1 MTVLNL
7 KTLPRPSFKA
17 REENETPVGGAR
29 FPVWKREEEEDTHLL
44 SNPKYFS
51 LLAHGGGRTRAVKLV
66 DIIVPVS
73 SRSALPFSSRRTASP
88 LLLLLLLLPLRAEKN
103 TKTYLRC
110 VEIFSFSSRCGQ
122 REEAR
127 RHTDWQ
133 QPRGTP
139 REKKIRGQ
147 EKTSRTCTRKRYE
160 LNGDIRV
167 TRFAPLSRVA
177 FREVLPSNLEI
188 YTLSIV
194 KKHIPE
200 QAHTA
205 RGNIN
210 KKMSTATG
218 SSSSSLTFASRRA
231 MAASRGVSSSG
242 RHASSLAM
250 RASPSSRS
258 SNSISTTTR
267 GGNFFVT
274 ARRAATST
282 AAKAASTT
290 EETTVSS
297 TTTSTSK
304 DLLKDLPKEI
314 GSCSKEELDQ
324 WLTEAMRLPKQKMK
338 LEYFKEEGRGLVAT
352 EPIKRGEKVLEIPR
366 DAIITVE
373 VALKES
379 LLEKK
384 KLSELQEWSILAT
397 FLAETA
403 QSLSQENS
411 SKYRFATYV
420 KALPRSTGSVLE
432 WPESD
437 VRTLLAGSPSLFS
450 ALERRASVAAAI
462 TEIRANFPELNEK
475 TLQWAF
481 DILFS
486 RLIRLESLGGNLALV
501 PWADMLNHQPG
512 CEAFI
517 DLDRG
522 SSKVCLTTDR
532 SYEPG
537 EQVWASY
544 GQRPSSE
551 LLISYGFAPAVGDNP
566 DDEYALNLQIDEE
579 DPFASAKVNAL
590 ASQNIQ
596 AFETFPLRLN
606 GYPRQLLQYASFA
619 MCTPDDPSK
628 VDELCRAAFVDIQA
642 PKSLRNGVDLARGLL
657 ASKNVFKSKGK
668 RGAVLGGVQ
677 GEIAVREML
686 ADVTRDALDRY
697 PNTVEK
703 DKGLALG
710 RMPEMPEASM
720 WIGDA
725 STAIKSSMRSVCAA
739 RVRVSERRILAKT
752 DSEVRLQLRR
762 LKSEQMNSK

>member
-1 MTVLNL
+1 MRVSKMRAIQSSSTSSATEEETV
-7 KTLPRPSFKA
+7 
-17 REENETPVGGAR
+17 EGAR
-29 FPVWKREEEEDTHLL
+29 
-44 SNPKYFS
+44 
-51 LLAHGGGRTRAVKLV
+51 
-66 DIIVPVS
+66 
-73 SRSALPFSSRRTASP
+73 
-88 LLLLLLLLPLRAEKN
+88 
-103 TKTYLRC
+103 
-110 VEIFSFSSRCGQ
+110 
-122 REEAR
+122 
-127 RHTDWQ
+127 
-133 QPRGTP
+133 
-139 REKKIRGQ
+139 
-147 EKTSRTCTRKRYE
+147 
-160 LNGDIRV
+160 
-167 TRFAPLSRVA
+167 
-177 FREVLPSNLEI
+177 
-188 YTLSIV
+188 
-194 KKHIPE
+194 
-200 QAHTA
+200 
-205 RGNIN
+205 
-210 KKMSTATG
+210 
-218 SSSSSLTFASRRA
+218 
-231 MAASRGVSSSG
+231 
-242 RHASSLAM
+242 
-250 RASPSSRS
+250 
-258 SNSISTTTR
+258 TTTP
-267 GGNFFVT
+267 
-274 ARRAATST
+274 
-282 AAKAASTT
+282 T
-290 EETTVSS
+290 E
-297 TTTSTSK
+297 TTSTSSSLSK
-304 DLLKDLPKEI
+304 DLLPKEI
-314 GSCSKEELDQ
+314 GSCSKDELDA
-324 WLTEAMRLPKQKMK
+324 WLADIMKLPEQKMK

-352 EPIKRGEKVLEIPR
+352 ESIKRGEKVLEIPQE
-366 DAIITVE
+366 AIITVE

-379 LLEKK
+379 LLREKK
-384 KLSELQEWSILAT
+384 KLAELQEWSILAT

-403 QSLSQENS
+403 QNLSTEDNS
-411 SKYRFATYV
+411 SNKYRFATYV

-462 TEIRANFPELNEK
+462 AEIRVNFPELNEK

-522 SSKVCLTTDR
+522 SRKVCLTTDR

-657 ASKNVFKSKGK
+657 ASKNVLKSKGK

-697 PNTVEK
+697 ANTVDK

>member
-1 MTVLNL
+1 M
-7 KTLPRPSFKA
+7 A
-17 REENETPVGGAR
+17 
-29 FPVWKREEEEDTHLL
+29 
-44 SNPKYFS
+44 
-51 LLAHGGGRTRAVKLV
+51 
-66 DIIVPVS
+66 S
-73 SRSALPFSSRRTASP
+73 SASTSAAAFSALTA
-88 LLLLLLLLPLRAEKN
+88 L
-103 TKTYLRC
+103 
-110 VEIFSFSSRCGQ
+110 
-122 REEAR
+122 
-127 RHTDWQ
+127 
-133 QPRGTP
+133 
-139 REKKIRGQ
+139 
-147 EKTSRTCTRKRYE
+147 
-160 LNGDIRV
+160 
-167 TRFAPLSRVA
+167 
-177 FREVLPSNLEI
+177 
-188 YTLSIV
+188 
-194 KKHIPE
+194 
-200 QAHTA
+200 TA
-205 RGNIN
+205 
-210 KKMSTATG
+210 
-218 SSSSSLTFASRRA
+218 
-231 MAASRGVSSSG
+231 
-242 RHASSLAM
+242 
-250 RASPSSRS
+250 
-258 SNSISTTTR
+258 TR
-267 GGNFFVT
+267 GGRKKV
-274 ARRAATST
+274 AKRVSMVSMRAIQSSST
-282 AAKAASTT
+282 STT
-290 EETTVSS
+290 EEDVTEARTTTTTA
-297 TTTSTSK
+297 TTTSSS
-304 DLLKDLPKEI
+304 LSKDLPKEI
-314 GSCSKEELDQ
+314 GSCSKDELDI
-324 WLTEAMRLPKQKMK
+324 WLADIMKLPQQKMK

-352 EPIKRGEKVLEIPR
+352 ESIKRGEKVLEIPQE
-366 DAIITVE
+366 AIITVE

-379 LLEKK
+379 LLQEKK
-384 KLSELQEWSILAT
+384 KLAELQEWSILAT

-403 QSLSQENS
+403 QNLSTDDAS
-411 SKYRFATYV
+411 SQKYRFATYV

-462 TEIRANFPELNEK
+462 AEIRVNFPELNEK

-512 CEAFI
+512 CDAFI

-522 SSKVCLTTDR
+522 SRKVCLTTDR
-532 SYEPG
+532 SYEHG

-606 GYPRQLLQYASFA
+606 GYPKQLLQYASFA

-628 VDELCRAAFVDIQA
+628 VDELCRAAFVDILA

-657 ASKNVFKSKGK
+657 ASKNVLKSKGK

-697 PNTVEK
+697 ANTVDK

>member
-1 MTVLNL
+1 L
-7 KTLPRPSFKA
+7 KKLDFSSNCFVKKTPQGKISFLLFLLFFLFFSASHFFGEISFFQLFSFIVCILPHKQTTHFC
-17 REENETPVGGAR
+17 R
-29 FPVWKREEEEDTHLL
+29 FLGTFYAIK
-44 SNPKYFS
+44 
-51 LLAHGGGRTRAVKLV
+51 
-66 DIIVPVS
+66 S
-73 SRSALPFSSRRTASP
+73 SEMASSASTSAAAFSALTTA
-88 LLLLLLLLPLRAEKN
+88 L
-103 TKTYLRC
+103 
-110 VEIFSFSSRCGQ
+110 
-122 REEAR
+122 
-127 RHTDWQ
+127 
-133 QPRGTP
+133 
-139 REKKIRGQ
+139 
-147 EKTSRTCTRKRYE
+147 
-160 LNGDIRV
+160 
-167 TRFAPLSRVA
+167 
-177 FREVLPSNLEI
+177 
-188 YTLSIV
+188 
-194 KKHIPE
+194 
-200 QAHTA
+200 
-205 RGNIN
+205 
-210 KKMSTATG
+210 TATRG
-218 SSSSSLTFASRRA
+218 RKKVAKRVSMVSMRAIQSSST
-231 MAASRGVSSSG
+231 
-242 RHASSLAM
+242 
-250 RASPSSRS
+250 
-258 SNSISTTTR
+258 
-267 GGNFFVT
+267 
-274 ARRAATST
+274 
-282 AAKAASTT
+282 STT
-290 EETTVSS
+290 EEDVTEARTTTTTTA
-297 TTTSTSK
+297 TTTSSS
-304 DLLKDLPKEI
+304 LSKDLPKEI
-314 GSCSKEELDQ
+314 GSCSKDELDI
-324 WLTEAMRLPKQKMK
+324 WLADIMKLPQQKMK

-352 EPIKRGEKVLEIPR
+352 ESIKRGEKVLEIPQE
-366 DAIITVE
+366 AIITVE

-379 LLEKK
+379 LLQEKK
-384 KLSELQEWSILAT
+384 KLAELQEWSILAT

-403 QSLSQENS
+403 QNLSTDDAS
-411 SKYRFATYV
+411 SQKYRFATYV

-462 TEIRANFPELNEK
+462 AEIRVNFPELNEK

-512 CEAFI
+512 CDAFI

-522 SSKVCLTTDR
+522 SRKVCLTTDR

-606 GYPRQLLQYASFA
+606 GYPKQLLQYASFA

-628 VDELCRAAFVDIQA
+628 VDELCRAAFVDILA

-657 ASKNVFKSKGK
+657 ASKNVLKSKGK

-697 PNTVEK
+697 ANTVDK

>member
-1 MTVLNL
+1 M
-7 KTLPRPSFKA
+7 
-17 REENETPVGGAR
+17 
-29 FPVWKREEEEDTHLL
+29 
-44 SNPKYFS
+44 
-51 LLAHGGGRTRAVKLV
+51 
-66 DIIVPVS
+66 
-73 SRSALPFSSRRTASP
+73 
-88 LLLLLLLLPLRAEKN
+88 
-103 TKTYLRC
+103 
-110 VEIFSFSSRCGQ
+110 
-122 REEAR
+122 
-127 RHTDWQ
+127 
-133 QPRGTP
+133 
-139 REKKIRGQ
+139 
-147 EKTSRTCTRKRYE
+147 TRKRFDE
-160 LNGDIRV
+160 ETFGQKDLFFLVSPLPQNKQTFERVCALRIKSSAKMASSAFASTSAAAFPALNNAAT
-167 TRFAPLSRVA
+167 TRSAGRKASSMVSMRAIQSSSTSATEEETVEE
-177 FREVLPSNLEI
+177 R
-188 YTLSIV
+188 T
-194 KKHIPE
+194 
-200 QAHTA
+200 TTT
-205 RGNIN
+205 
-210 KKMSTATG
+210 TATTT
-218 SSSSSLTFASRRA
+218 SSSL
-231 MAASRGVSSSG
+231 
-242 RHASSLAM
+242 
-250 RASPSSRS
+250 
-258 SNSISTTTR
+258 
-267 GGNFFVT
+267 
-274 ARRAATST
+274 
-282 AAKAASTT
+282 
-290 EETTVSS
+290 
-297 TTTSTSK
+297 SK
-304 DLLKDLPKEI
+304 DLLPKEI
-314 GSCSKEELDQ
+314 GSCSKDELDT
-324 WLTEAMRLPKQKMK
+324 WLADIMKLPEQKMK

-352 EPIKRGEKVLEIPR
+352 ESIKRGEKVLEIPQE
-366 DAIITVE
+366 AIITVE

-379 LLEKK
+379 LLREKK
-384 KLSELQEWSILAT
+384 KLAELQEWSILAT

-403 QSLSQENS
+403 QNLSTENNS
-411 SKYRFATYV
+411 SNKYRFATYV

-462 TEIRANFPELNEK
+462 AEIRVNFPELNEK

-522 SSKVCLTTDR
+522 SRKVCLTTDR

-657 ASKNVFKSKGK
+657 ASKNVLKSKGK

-697 PNTVEK
+697 ANTVDK

>member
-1 MTVLNL
+1 M
-7 KTLPRPSFKA
+7 
-17 REENETPVGGAR
+17 
-29 FPVWKREEEEDTHLL
+29 
-44 SNPKYFS
+44 
-51 LLAHGGGRTRAVKLV
+51 
-66 DIIVPVS
+66 
-73 SRSALPFSSRRTASP
+73 
-88 LLLLLLLLPLRAEKN
+88 
-103 TKTYLRC
+103 
-110 VEIFSFSSRCGQ
+110 
-122 REEAR
+122 
-127 RHTDWQ
+127 
-133 QPRGTP
+133 
-139 REKKIRGQ
+139 
-147 EKTSRTCTRKRYE
+147 TRKRFDE
-160 LNGDIRV
+160 ETFGQKDLFFLVSPLPQNKQTFERVCALRIKSSAKMASSAFASTSAAAFPALNNAAT
-167 TRFAPLSRVA
+167 TRSAGRKASSMVSMRAIQSSSTSATEEETV
-177 FREVLPSNLEI
+177 E
-188 YTLSIV
+188 
-194 KKHIPE
+194 
-200 QAHTA
+200 A
-205 RGNIN
+205 RTTTT
-210 KKMSTATG
+210 TATTT
-218 SSSSSLTFASRRA
+218 SSSL
-231 MAASRGVSSSG
+231 
-242 RHASSLAM
+242 
-250 RASPSSRS
+250 
-258 SNSISTTTR
+258 
-267 GGNFFVT
+267 
-274 ARRAATST
+274 
-282 AAKAASTT
+282 
-290 EETTVSS
+290 
-297 TTTSTSK
+297 SK
-304 DLLKDLPKEI
+304 DLLPKEI
-314 GSCSKEELDQ
+314 GSCSKDELDT
-324 WLTEAMRLPKQKMK
+324 WLADIMKLPEQKMK

-352 EPIKRGEKVLEIPR
+352 ESIKRGEKVLEIPQE
-366 DAIITVE
+366 AIITVE

-379 LLEKK
+379 LLREKK
-384 KLSELQEWSILAT
+384 KLAELQEWSILAT

-403 QSLSQENS
+403 QNLSTEDNS
-411 SKYRFATYV
+411 SNKYRFATYV

-462 TEIRANFPELNEK
+462 AEIRVNFPELNEK

-522 SSKVCLTTDR
+522 SRKVCLTTDR

-657 ASKNVFKSKGK
+657 ASKNVLKSKGK

-697 PNTVEK
+697 ANTVDK

>member
-1 MTVLNL
+1 M
-7 KTLPRPSFKA
+7 
-17 REENETPVGGAR
+17 
-29 FPVWKREEEEDTHLL
+29 
-44 SNPKYFS
+44 
-51 LLAHGGGRTRAVKLV
+51 
-66 DIIVPVS
+66 
-73 SRSALPFSSRRTASP
+73 
-88 LLLLLLLLPLRAEKN
+88 
-103 TKTYLRC
+103 
-110 VEIFSFSSRCGQ
+110 
-122 REEAR
+122 
-127 RHTDWQ
+127 
-133 QPRGTP
+133 
-139 REKKIRGQ
+139 
-147 EKTSRTCTRKRYE
+147 TRKRFDE
-160 LNGDIRV
+160 ETFGQKDLFFLVSPLPQNKQTFERVCALRIKSSAKMASSAFASTSAAAFPALNNAAT
-167 TRFAPLSRVA
+167 TRSAGRKASSMVSMRAIQSSSTSATEEETV
-177 FREVLPSNLEI
+177 E
-188 YTLSIV
+188 
-194 KKHIPE
+194 
-200 QAHTA
+200 A
-205 RGNIN
+205 RTTTT
-210 KKMSTATG
+210 TATTT
-218 SSSSSLTFASRRA
+218 SSSL
-231 MAASRGVSSSG
+231 
-242 RHASSLAM
+242 
-250 RASPSSRS
+250 
-258 SNSISTTTR
+258 
-267 GGNFFVT
+267 
-274 ARRAATST
+274 
-282 AAKAASTT
+282 
-290 EETTVSS
+290 
-297 TTTSTSK
+297 SK
-304 DLLKDLPKEI
+304 DLLPKEI
-314 GSCSKEELDQ
+314 GSCSKDELDT
-324 WLTEAMRLPKQKMK
+324 WLADIMKLPEQKMK

-352 EPIKRGEKVLEIPR
+352 ESIKRGEKVLEIPQE
-366 DAIITVE
+366 AIITVE

-379 LLEKK
+379 LLREKK
-384 KLSELQEWSILAT
+384 KLAELQEWSILAT

-403 QSLSQENS
+403 QNLSTENNS
-411 SKYRFATYV
+411 SNKYRFATYV

-462 TEIRANFPELNEK
+462 AEIRVNFPELNEK

-522 SSKVCLTTDR
+522 SRKVCLTTDR

-657 ASKNVFKSKGK
+657 ASKNVLKSKGK

-697 PNTVEK
+697 ANTVDK

>member
-1 MTVLNL
+1 MRRHSKGEISFFSFLFSFCPTKYTHAFECSFVLSALIKSSAKMASSAFASTSAAAFPALNTAA
-7 KTLPRPSFKA
+7 KT
-17 REENETPVGGAR
+17 
-29 FPVWKREEEEDTHLL
+29 
-44 SNPKYFS
+44 
-51 LLAHGGGRTRAVKLV
+51 
-66 DIIVPVS
+66 
-73 SRSALPFSSRRTASP
+73 RSA
-88 LLLLLLLLPLRAEKN
+88 
-103 TKTYLRC
+103 
-110 VEIFSFSSRCGQ
+110 G
-122 REEAR
+122 
-127 RHTDWQ
+127 
-133 QPRGTP
+133 
-139 REKKIRGQ
+139 
-147 EKTSRTCTRKRYE
+147 RK
-160 LNGDIRV
+160 
-167 TRFAPLSRVA
+167 A
-177 FREVLPSNLEI
+177 
-188 YTLSIV
+188 
-194 KKHIPE
+194 
-200 QAHTA
+200 
-205 RGNIN
+205 
-210 KKMSTATG
+210 
-218 SSSSSLTFASRRA
+218 SSSSMRVSKMRA
-231 MAASRGVSSSG
+231 IQSSSTSSATEEETVEA
-242 RHASSLAM
+242 RTTTPTETTPTSSSL
-250 RASPSSRS
+250 
-258 SNSISTTTR
+258 
-267 GGNFFVT
+267 
-274 ARRAATST
+274 
-282 AAKAASTT
+282 
-290 EETTVSS
+290 
-297 TTTSTSK
+297 SK
-304 DLLKDLPKEI
+304 DLLPKEI
-314 GSCSKEELDQ
+314 GSCSKDELDA
-324 WLTEAMRLPKQKMK
+324 WLADIMKLPEQKMK

-352 EPIKRGEKVLEIPR
+352 ESIKRGEKVLEIPQE
-366 DAIITVE
+366 AIITVE

-379 LLEKK
+379 LLREKK
-384 KLSELQEWSILAT
+384 KLAELQEWSILAT

-403 QSLSQENS
+403 QNLSTEDNS
-411 SKYRFATYV
+411 SNKYRFATYV

-462 TEIRANFPELNEK
+462 AEIRVNFPELNEK

-522 SSKVCLTTDR
+522 SRKVCLTTDR

-657 ASKNVFKSKGK
+657 ASKNVLKSKGK

-697 PNTVEK
+697 ANTVDK

>member
-1 MTVLNL
+1 MASSAFASTSAAAFPALNTAA
-7 KTLPRPSFKA
+7 KTRSTGRKA
-17 REENETPVGGAR
+17 
-29 FPVWKREEEEDTHLL
+29 
-44 SNPKYFS
+44 
-51 LLAHGGGRTRAVKLV
+51 
-66 DIIVPVS
+66 
-73 SRSALPFSSRRTASP
+73 
-88 LLLLLLLLPLRAEKN
+88 
-103 TKTYLRC
+103 
-110 VEIFSFSSRCGQ
+110 
-122 REEAR
+122 
-127 RHTDWQ
+127 
-133 QPRGTP
+133 
-139 REKKIRGQ
+139 
-147 EKTSRTCTRKRYE
+147 
-160 LNGDIRV
+160 
-167 TRFAPLSRVA
+167 
-177 FREVLPSNLEI
+177 
-188 YTLSIV
+188 
-194 KKHIPE
+194 
-200 QAHTA
+200 
-205 RGNIN
+205 
-210 KKMSTATG
+210 
-218 SSSSSLTFASRRA
+218 SSSSMRVSKMRA
-231 MAASRGVSSSG
+231 IQSSSTSSATEEETVEA
-242 RHASSLAM
+242 RTTTPTETTPTSSSL
-250 RASPSSRS
+250 
-258 SNSISTTTR
+258 
-267 GGNFFVT
+267 
-274 ARRAATST
+274 
-282 AAKAASTT
+282 
-290 EETTVSS
+290 
-297 TTTSTSK
+297 SK
-304 DLLKDLPKEI
+304 DLLPKEI
-314 GSCSKEELDQ
+314 GSCSKDELDA
-324 WLTEAMRLPKQKMK
+324 WLADIMKLPEQKMK

-352 EPIKRGEKVLEIPR
+352 ESIKRGEKVLEIPQE
-366 DAIITVE
+366 AIITVE

-379 LLEKK
+379 LLREKK
-384 KLSELQEWSILAT
+384 KLAELQEWSILAT

-403 QSLSQENS
+403 QNLSTEDNS
-411 SKYRFATYV
+411 SNKYRFATYV

-462 TEIRANFPELNEK
+462 AEIRVNFPELNEK

-522 SSKVCLTTDR
+522 SRKVCLTTDR

-657 ASKNVFKSKGK
+657 ASKNVLKSKGK

-697 PNTVEK
+697 ANTVDK

>member
-1 MTVLNL
+1 MRSGYLLCGLHCISLSLIFFFFFSKKDAPTNKEREREREREKKRMTTTATQTSARGHHHVSAKSCQ
-7 KTLPRPSFKA
+7 KTHASSSS
-17 REENETPVGGAR
+17 TVGAR
-29 FPVWKREEEEDTHLL
+29 RRTTTTSKAMRGGGKVVFPKIIALTTTTTRTKKRVVVPMSSSSETTTTVEEEE
-44 SNPKYFS
+44 
-51 LLAHGGGRTRAVKLV
+51 G
-66 DIIVPVS
+66 
-73 SRSALPFSSRRTASP
+73 
-88 LLLLLLLLPLRAEKN
+88 
-103 TKTYLRC
+103 
-110 VEIFSFSSRCGQ
+110 
-122 REEAR
+122 EE
-127 RHTDWQ
+127 
-133 QPRGTP
+133 
-139 REKKIRGQ
+139 E
-147 EKTSRTCTRKRYE
+147 RKER
-160 LNGDIRV
+160 
-167 TRFAPLSRVA
+167 
-177 FREVLPSNLEI
+177 
-188 YTLSIV
+188 
-194 KKHIPE
+194 KE
-200 QAHTA
+200 QT
-205 RGNIN
+205 
-210 KKMSTATG
+210 
-218 SSSSSLTFASRRA
+218 SSSSS
-231 MAASRGVSSSG
+231 SSSI
-242 RHASSLAM
+242 SS
-250 RASPSSRS
+250 S
-258 SNSISTTTR
+258 
-267 GGNFFVT
+267 
-274 ARRAATST
+274 
-282 AAKAASTT
+282 KALL
-290 EETTVSS
+290 EE
-297 TTTSTSK
+297 
-304 DLLKDLPKEI
+304 LPKAI
-314 GSCSKEELDQ
+314 GSCSREELHR
-324 WLTEAMRLPKQKMK
+324 WLEDVVNLPKQKLA
-338 LEYFKEEGRGLVAT
+338 LEYFKEEGRGLIAT
-352 EPIKRGEKVLEIPR
+352 ESIDRGEKVLEIPR
-366 DAIITVE
+366 DAIITVD

-379 LLEKK
+379 LLERK
-384 KLSELQEWSILAT
+384 KLSELQEWSILAS
-397 FLAETA
+397 FLAEMA
-403 QSLSQENS
+403 QNLGDDGSS
-411 SKYRFATYV
+411 SKYRFSTYV

-432 WPESD
+432 WPETD

-462 TEIRANFPELNEK
+462 SEIRANFPELNEK

-517 DLDRG
+517 DLDQG
-522 SSKVCLTTDR
+522 SGKVCLTTDR

-657 ASKNVFKSKGK
+657 ASKDVFKSRGK

-686 ADVTRDALDRY
+686 ADVTSDALDRY
-697 PNTVEK
+697 PNTVDK

-710 RMPEMPEASM
+710 RMPEMPEVSM

-752 DSEVRLQLRR
+752 DAEVRLQLRR

>member
-1 MTVLNL
+1 V
-7 KTLPRPSFKA
+7 
-17 REENETPVGGAR
+17 
-29 FPVWKREEEEDTHLL
+29 
-44 SNPKYFS
+44 
-51 LLAHGGGRTRAVKLV
+51 
-66 DIIVPVS
+66 
-73 SRSALPFSSRRTASP
+73 
-88 LLLLLLLLPLRAEKN
+88 
-103 TKTYLRC
+103 
-110 VEIFSFSSRCGQ
+110 
-122 REEAR
+122 
-127 RHTDWQ
+127 
-133 QPRGTP
+133 
-139 REKKIRGQ
+139 
-147 EKTSRTCTRKRYE
+147 TRKRFDE
-160 LNGDIRV
+160 ETFGQKDLFFLVSPLPQNKQTFERVCALRIKSSAKMASSAFASTSAAAFPALNNAAT
-167 TRFAPLSRVA
+167 TRSAGRKASSMVSMRAIQSSSTSATEEETV
-177 FREVLPSNLEI
+177 E
-188 YTLSIV
+188 
-194 KKHIPE
+194 
-200 QAHTA
+200 A
-205 RGNIN
+205 RTTTT
-210 KKMSTATG
+210 TATTT
-218 SSSSSLTFASRRA
+218 SSSL
-231 MAASRGVSSSG
+231 
-242 RHASSLAM
+242 
-250 RASPSSRS
+250 
-258 SNSISTTTR
+258 
-267 GGNFFVT
+267 
-274 ARRAATST
+274 
-282 AAKAASTT
+282 
-290 EETTVSS
+290 
-297 TTTSTSK
+297 SK
-304 DLLKDLPKEI
+304 DLLPKEI
-314 GSCSKEELDQ
+314 GSCSKDELDA
-324 WLTEAMRLPKQKMK
+324 WLADIMKLPEQKMK

-352 EPIKRGEKVLEIPR
+352 ESIKRGEKVLEIPQE
-366 DAIITVE
+366 AIITVE

-379 LLEKK
+379 LLREKK
-384 KLSELQEWSILAT
+384 KLAELQEWSILAT

-403 QSLSQENS
+403 QNLSTEDNS
-411 SKYRFATYV
+411 SNKYRFATYV

-462 TEIRANFPELNEK
+462 AEIRVNFPELNEK

-522 SSKVCLTTDR
+522 SRKVCLTTDR

-657 ASKNVFKSKGK
+657 ASKNVLKSKGK

-697 PNTVEK
+697 ANTVDK

>member
-1 MTVLNL
+1 MMMD
-7 KTLPRPSFKA
+7 KI
-17 REENETPVGGAR
+17 
-29 FPVWKREEEEDTHLL
+29 D
-44 SNPKYFS
+44 
-51 LLAHGGGRTRAVKLV
+51 
-66 DIIVPVS
+66 
-73 SRSALPFSSRRTASP
+73 
-88 LLLLLLLLPLRAEKN
+88 
-103 TKTYLRC
+103 
-110 VEIFSFSSRCGQ
+110 GQ
-122 REEAR
+122 REESKKKKKNSRSGKDQNDEELAPRLRTAKR
-127 RHTDWQ
+127 RRDSHRTRFRAIFFAFCVYCVRCSCLSNLSRYTQNVHSKEAYPRTSTQ
-133 QPRGTP
+133 QRGT
-139 REKKIRGQ
+139 
-147 EKTSRTCTRKRYE
+147 
-160 LNGDIRV
+160 
-167 TRFAPLSRVA
+167 
-177 FREVLPSNLEI
+177 
-188 YTLSIV
+188 
-194 KKHIPE
+194 
-200 QAHTA
+200 
-205 RGNIN
+205 IN

-218 SSSSSLTFASRRA
+218 SCCCSSLTFASRRA

-242 RHASSLAM
+242 RHSMPMRTSS
-250 RASPSSRS
+250 PTSRS
-258 SNSISTTTR
+258 SSSDSISTTTR

>member
-1 MTVLNL
+1 MLLIKPSAKMASSAFASTSAAAFPALNAA
-7 KTLPRPSFKA
+7 TRSTGRKA
-17 REENETPVGGAR
+17 SSIVSMRAIQSSSTSAT
-29 FPVWKREEEEDTHLL
+29 EEETVEE
-44 SNPKYFS
+44 
-51 LLAHGGGRTRAVKLV
+51 RT
-66 DIIVPVS
+66 
-73 SRSALPFSSRRTASP
+73 T
-88 LLLLLLLLPLRAEKN
+88 
-103 TKTYLRC
+103 TT
-110 VEIFSFSSRCGQ
+110 
-122 REEAR
+122 
-127 RHTDWQ
+127 
-133 QPRGTP
+133 
-139 REKKIRGQ
+139 
-147 EKTSRTCTRKRYE
+147 
-160 LNGDIRV
+160 
-167 TRFAPLSRVA
+167 
-177 FREVLPSNLEI
+177 
-188 YTLSIV
+188 
-194 KKHIPE
+194 
-200 QAHTA
+200 
-205 RGNIN
+205 
-210 KKMSTATG
+210 TATTT
-218 SSSSSLTFASRRA
+218 SSSL
-231 MAASRGVSSSG
+231 
-242 RHASSLAM
+242 
-250 RASPSSRS
+250 
-258 SNSISTTTR
+258 
-267 GGNFFVT
+267 
-274 ARRAATST
+274 
-282 AAKAASTT
+282 
-290 EETTVSS
+290 
-297 TTTSTSK
+297 SK
-304 DLLKDLPKEI
+304 DLLPKEI
-314 GSCSKEELDQ
+314 GSCSKDELDT
-324 WLTEAMRLPKQKMK
+324 WLADIMKLPEQKMK

-352 EPIKRGEKVLEIPR
+352 ESIKRGEKVLEIPQE
-366 DAIITVE
+366 AIITVE

-379 LLEKK
+379 LLREKE
-384 KLSELQEWSILAT
+384 KLAELQEWSILAT

-403 QSLSQENS
+403 QNLSTEDNS
-411 SKYRFATYV
+411 SNKYRFATYV

-462 TEIRANFPELNEK
+462 AEIRVNFPELNEK

-522 SSKVCLTTDR
+522 SRKVCLTTDR

-657 ASKNVFKSKGK
+657 ASKNVLKSKGK

-697 PNTVEK
+697 ANTVDK

>member
-1 MTVLNL
+1 MVSMRAIHQSSSTSA
-7 KTLPRPSFKA
+7 T
-17 REENETPVGGAR
+17 
-29 FPVWKREEEEDTHLL
+29 EEDVT
-44 SNPKYFS
+44 
-51 LLAHGGGRTRAVKLV
+51 
-66 DIIVPVS
+66 
-73 SRSALPFSSRRTASP
+73 
-88 LLLLLLLLPLRAEKN
+88 
-103 TKTYLRC
+103 
-110 VEIFSFSSRCGQ
+110 
-122 REEAR
+122 EEAR
-127 RHTDWQ
+127 T
-133 QPRGTP
+133 TTT
-139 REKKIRGQ
+139 E
-147 EKTSRTCTRKRYE
+147 
-160 LNGDIRV
+160 
-167 TRFAPLSRVA
+167 A
-177 FREVLPSNLEI
+177 
-188 YTLSIV
+188 
-194 KKHIPE
+194 
-200 QAHTA
+200 
-205 RGNIN
+205 
-210 KKMSTATG
+210 ATTT
-218 SSSSSLTFASRRA
+218 SSSL
-231 MAASRGVSSSG
+231 
-242 RHASSLAM
+242 
-250 RASPSSRS
+250 
-258 SNSISTTTR
+258 
-267 GGNFFVT
+267 
-274 ARRAATST
+274 
-282 AAKAASTT
+282 
-290 EETTVSS
+290 
-297 TTTSTSK
+297 SK
-304 DLLKDLPKEI
+304 DLLPKEI
-314 GSCSKEELDQ
+314 GSCSKDELDQ
-324 WLTEAMRLPKQKMK
+324 WLADIMKLPEQKMK

-352 EPIKRGEKVLEIPR
+352 ESIKRGEKVLEIPQE
-366 DAIITVE
+366 AIITVE

-379 LLEKK
+379 LLREKE
-384 KLSELQEWSILAT
+384 KLAELQEWSILAT

-403 QSLSQENS
+403 QNLSTEDNS
-411 SKYRFATYV
+411 SNKYRFATYV

-462 TEIRANFPELNEK
+462 AEIRVYFPELNEK

-512 CEAFI
+512 CDAFI

-522 SSKVCLTTDR
+522 SRKVCLTTDR

-657 ASKNVFKSKGK
+657 ASKNVLKSKGK

-697 PNTVEK
+697 ANTVDK

>member
-1 MTVLNL
+1 M
-7 KTLPRPSFKA
+7 
-17 REENETPVGGAR
+17 
-29 FPVWKREEEEDTHLL
+29 
-44 SNPKYFS
+44 
-51 LLAHGGGRTRAVKLV
+51 
-66 DIIVPVS
+66 
-73 SRSALPFSSRRTASP
+73 
-88 LLLLLLLLPLRAEKN
+88 
-103 TKTYLRC
+103 
-110 VEIFSFSSRCGQ
+110 
-122 REEAR
+122 
-127 RHTDWQ
+127 
-133 QPRGTP
+133 
-139 REKKIRGQ
+139 
-147 EKTSRTCTRKRYE
+147 TRKRFDE
-160 LNGDIRV
+160 ETFGQKDLFFLVSPLPQNKQTFERVCALRIKSSAKMASSAFASTSAAAFPALNNAAT
-167 TRFAPLSRVA
+167 TRSAGRKA
-177 FREVLPSNLEI
+177 
-188 YTLSIV
+188 
-194 KKHIPE
+194 
-200 QAHTA
+200 
-205 RGNIN
+205 
-210 KKMSTATG
+210 
-218 SSSSSLTFASRRA
+218 SSSSMRVSKMRA
-231 MAASRGVSSSG
+231 IQSSST
-242 RHASSLAM
+242 SSATEEETVEGA
-250 RASPSSRS
+250 R
-258 SNSISTTTR
+258 TTTP
-267 GGNFFVT
+267 
-274 ARRAATST
+274 
-282 AAKAASTT
+282 T
-290 EETTVSS
+290 E
-297 TTTSTSK
+297 TTSTSSSLSK
-304 DLLKDLPKEI
+304 DLLPKEI
-314 GSCSKEELDQ
+314 GSCSKDELDV
-324 WLTEAMRLPKQKMK
+324 WLADIMKLPEQKMK

-352 EPIKRGEKVLEIPR
+352 ESIKRGEKVLEIPQE
-366 DAIITVE
+366 AIITVE

-379 LLEKK
+379 LLREKK
-384 KLSELQEWSILAT
+384 KLAELQEWSILAT

-403 QSLSQENS
+403 QNLSTEDNS
-411 SKYRFATYV
+411 SNKYRFATYV

-462 TEIRANFPELNEK
+462 AEIRVNFPELNEK

-522 SSKVCLTTDR
+522 SRKVCLTTDR

-657 ASKNVFKSKGK
+657 ASKNVLKSKGK

-697 PNTVEK
+697 ANTVDK

>member
-1 MTVLNL
+1 MRVSKMRAIQSSSTSSATEEETV
-7 KTLPRPSFKA
+7 
-17 REENETPVGGAR
+17 EGAR
-29 FPVWKREEEEDTHLL
+29 
-44 SNPKYFS
+44 
-51 LLAHGGGRTRAVKLV
+51 
-66 DIIVPVS
+66 
-73 SRSALPFSSRRTASP
+73 
-88 LLLLLLLLPLRAEKN
+88 
-103 TKTYLRC
+103 
-110 VEIFSFSSRCGQ
+110 
-122 REEAR
+122 
-127 RHTDWQ
+127 
-133 QPRGTP
+133 
-139 REKKIRGQ
+139 
-147 EKTSRTCTRKRYE
+147 
-160 LNGDIRV
+160 
-167 TRFAPLSRVA
+167 
-177 FREVLPSNLEI
+177 
-188 YTLSIV
+188 
-194 KKHIPE
+194 
-200 QAHTA
+200 
-205 RGNIN
+205 
-210 KKMSTATG
+210 
-218 SSSSSLTFASRRA
+218 
-231 MAASRGVSSSG
+231 
-242 RHASSLAM
+242 
-250 RASPSSRS
+250 
-258 SNSISTTTR
+258 TTTP
-267 GGNFFVT
+267 
-274 ARRAATST
+274 
-282 AAKAASTT
+282 T
-290 EETTVSS
+290 E
-297 TTTSTSK
+297 TTSTSSSLSK
-304 DLLKDLPKEI
+304 DLLPKEI
-314 GSCSKEELDQ
+314 GSCSKDELDA
-324 WLTEAMRLPKQKMK
+324 WLADIMKLPEQKMK

-352 EPIKRGEKVLEIPR
+352 ESIKRGEKVLEIPQE
-366 DAIITVE
+366 AIITVE

-379 LLEKK
+379 LLREKK
-384 KLSELQEWSILAT
+384 KLAELQEWSILAS
-397 FLAETA
+397 FLAEMA
-403 QSLSQENS
+403 QNLGDDRSS
-411 SKYRFATYV
+411 SKYRFSTYV

-517 DLDRG
+517 DLDQG
-522 SSKVCLTTDR
+522 SGKVCLTTDR

-566 DDEYALNLQIDEE
+566 DDEYALNLQVDEE

-642 PKSLRNGVDLARGLL
+642 PKSLRNSVDLARGLL
-657 ASKNVFKSKGK
+657 ASKDVFKSRGK

-686 ADVTRDALDRY
+686 ADVTSDALDRY
-697 PNTVEK
+697 PNTVDK

-710 RMPEMPEASM
+710 RMPEMPEVSM

>member
-1 MTVLNL
+1 MRSL
-7 KTLPRPSFKA
+7 
-17 REENETPVGGAR
+17 
-29 FPVWKREEEEDTHLL
+29 
-44 SNPKYFS
+44 FS
-51 LLAHGGGRTRAVKLV
+51 LFFLPHNTHTKRSSALSCSA
-66 DIIVPVS
+66 IIKS
-73 SRSALPFSSRRTASP
+73 SAKMASSAFASTSAAAFPALNTAAKTRSA
-88 LLLLLLLLPLRAEKN
+88 
-103 TKTYLRC
+103 
-110 VEIFSFSSRCGQ
+110 G
-122 REEAR
+122 
-127 RHTDWQ
+127 
-133 QPRGTP
+133 
-139 REKKIRGQ
+139 
-147 EKTSRTCTRKRYE
+147 RK
-160 LNGDIRV
+160 
-167 TRFAPLSRVA
+167 A
-177 FREVLPSNLEI
+177 
-188 YTLSIV
+188 
-194 KKHIPE
+194 
-200 QAHTA
+200 
-205 RGNIN
+205 
-210 KKMSTATG
+210 
-218 SSSSSLTFASRRA
+218 SSSSMRVSKMRA
-231 MAASRGVSSSG
+231 IQSSST
-242 RHASSLAM
+242 SSATEEETVEGA
-250 RASPSSRS
+250 R
-258 SNSISTTTR
+258 TTTP
-267 GGNFFVT
+267 
-274 ARRAATST
+274 
-282 AAKAASTT
+282 T
-290 EETTVSS
+290 E
-297 TTTSTSK
+297 TTSTSSSLSK
-304 DLLKDLPKEI
+304 DLLPKEI
-314 GSCSKEELDQ
+314 GSCSKDELDT
-324 WLTEAMRLPKQKMK
+324 WLADIMKLPEQKMK

-352 EPIKRGEKVLEIPR
+352 ESIKRGEKVLEIPQE
-366 DAIITVE
+366 AIITVE

-379 LLEKK
+379 LLREKK
-384 KLSELQEWSILAT
+384 KLAELQEWSILAT

-403 QSLSQENS
+403 QNLSTEDNS
-411 SKYRFATYV
+411 SNKYRFATYV

-462 TEIRANFPELNEK
+462 AEIRVNFPELNEK

-522 SSKVCLTTDR
+522 SRKVCLTTDR

-657 ASKNVFKSKGK
+657 ASKNVLKSKGK

-697 PNTVEK
+697 ANTVDK

>member
-1 MTVLNL
+1 V
-7 KTLPRPSFKA
+7 
-17 REENETPVGGAR
+17 
-29 FPVWKREEEEDTHLL
+29 
-44 SNPKYFS
+44 
-51 LLAHGGGRTRAVKLV
+51 
-66 DIIVPVS
+66 
-73 SRSALPFSSRRTASP
+73 
-88 LLLLLLLLPLRAEKN
+88 
-103 TKTYLRC
+103 
-110 VEIFSFSSRCGQ
+110 
-122 REEAR
+122 
-127 RHTDWQ
+127 
-133 QPRGTP
+133 
-139 REKKIRGQ
+139 
-147 EKTSRTCTRKRYE
+147 TRKRFDE
-160 LNGDIRV
+160 ETFGQKDLFFLVSPLPQNKQTFERVCALRIKSSAKMASSAFASTSAAAFPALNNAAT
-167 TRFAPLSRVA
+167 TRSAGRKASSMVSMRAIQSSSTSATEEETV
-177 FREVLPSNLEI
+177 E
-188 YTLSIV
+188 
-194 KKHIPE
+194 
-200 QAHTA
+200 A
-205 RGNIN
+205 RTTTT
-210 KKMSTATG
+210 TATTT
-218 SSSSSLTFASRRA
+218 SSSL
-231 MAASRGVSSSG
+231 
-242 RHASSLAM
+242 
-250 RASPSSRS
+250 
-258 SNSISTTTR
+258 
-267 GGNFFVT
+267 
-274 ARRAATST
+274 
-282 AAKAASTT
+282 
-290 EETTVSS
+290 
-297 TTTSTSK
+297 SK
-304 DLLKDLPKEI
+304 DLLPKEI
-314 GSCSKEELDQ
+314 GSCSKDELDT
-324 WLTEAMRLPKQKMK
+324 WLADIMKLPEQKMK

-352 EPIKRGEKVLEIPR
+352 ESIKRGEKVLEIPQE
-366 DAIITVE
+366 AIITVE

-379 LLEKK
+379 LLREKK
-384 KLSELQEWSILAT
+384 KLAELQEWSILAT

-403 QSLSQENS
+403 QNLSTEDNS
-411 SKYRFATYV
+411 SNKYRFATYV

-462 TEIRANFPELNEK
+462 AEIRVNFPELNEK

-522 SSKVCLTTDR
+522 SRKVCLTTDR

-657 ASKNVFKSKGK
+657 ASKNVLKSKGK

-697 PNTVEK
+697 ANTVDK

>member
-1 MTVLNL
+1 MYNVFPKMALTNNATLMTRT
-7 KTLPRPSFKA
+7 KKKRP
-17 REENETPVGGAR
+17 V
-29 FPVWKREEEEDTHLL
+29 V
-44 SNPKYFS
+44 
-51 LLAHGGGRTRAVKLV
+51 
-66 DIIVPVS
+66 VP
-73 SRSALPFSSRRTASP
+73 
-88 LLLLLLLLPLRAEKN
+88 
-103 TKTYLRC
+103 
-110 VEIFSFSSRCGQ
+110 
-122 REEAR
+122 
-127 RHTDWQ
+127 
-133 QPRGTP
+133 
-139 REKKIRGQ
+139 
-147 EKTSRTCTRKRYE
+147 
-160 LNGDIRV
+160 
-167 TRFAPLSRVA
+167 
-177 FREVLPSNLEI
+177 
-188 YTLSIV
+188 
-194 KKHIPE
+194 
-200 QAHTA
+200 
-205 RGNIN
+205 
-210 KKMSTATG
+210 M
-218 SSSSSLTFASRRA
+218 SSSSSSETTTAVEEEEEKEKEEEERKERKEQT
-231 MAASRGVSSSG
+231 SSS
-242 RHASSLAM
+242 SS
-250 RASPSSRS
+250 SS
-258 SNSISTTTR
+258 SIS
-267 GGNFFVT
+267 
-274 ARRAATST
+274 SS
-282 AAKAASTT
+282 KALL
-290 EETTVSS
+290 EE
-297 TTTSTSK
+297 
-304 DLLKDLPKEI
+304 LPKAI
-314 GSCSKEELDQ
+314 GSCSREELHR
-324 WLTEAMRLPKQKMK
+324 WLEDVVNLPRQKLA
-338 LEYFKEEGRGLVAT
+338 LEYFKEEGRGLIAT
-352 EPIKRGEKVLEIPR
+352 ESIDRGEKVLEIPR
-366 DAIITVE
+366 DAIITVD

-379 LLEKK
+379 LLERK
-384 KLSELQEWSILAT
+384 KLSELQEWSILAS
-397 FLAETA
+397 FLAEMA
-403 QSLSQENS
+403 QNLGDDRSS
-411 SKYRFATYV
+411 SKYRFSTYV

-517 DLDRG
+517 DLDQG
-522 SSKVCLTTDR
+522 SGKVCLTTDR

-566 DDEYALNLQIDEE
+566 DDEYALNLQVDEE

-657 ASKNVFKSKGK
+657 ASKDVFKSRGK

-686 ADVTRDALDRY
+686 ADVTSDALDRY
-697 PNTVEK
+697 PNTVDK

-710 RMPEMPEASM
+710 RMPEMPEVSM

-752 DSEVRLQLRR
+752 DAEVRLQLRR

>member
-1 MTVLNL
+1 M
-7 KTLPRPSFKA
+7 
-17 REENETPVGGAR
+17 
-29 FPVWKREEEEDTHLL
+29 
-44 SNPKYFS
+44 
-51 LLAHGGGRTRAVKLV
+51 
-66 DIIVPVS
+66 
-73 SRSALPFSSRRTASP
+73 
-88 LLLLLLLLPLRAEKN
+88 
-103 TKTYLRC
+103 
-110 VEIFSFSSRCGQ
+110 
-122 REEAR
+122 
-127 RHTDWQ
+127 
-133 QPRGTP
+133 
-139 REKKIRGQ
+139 
-147 EKTSRTCTRKRYE
+147 TRKRFDE
-160 LNGDIRV
+160 ETFGQKDLFFLVSPLPQNKQTFERVCALRIKSSAKMASSAFASTSAAAFPALNNAAT
-167 TRFAPLSRVA
+167 TRSAGRKASSMVSMRAIQSSSTSATEEETVEE
-177 FREVLPSNLEI
+177 R
-188 YTLSIV
+188 T
-194 KKHIPE
+194 
-200 QAHTA
+200 TTT
-205 RGNIN
+205 
-210 KKMSTATG
+210 TATTT
-218 SSSSSLTFASRRA
+218 SSSL
-231 MAASRGVSSSG
+231 
-242 RHASSLAM
+242 
-250 RASPSSRS
+250 
-258 SNSISTTTR
+258 
-267 GGNFFVT
+267 
-274 ARRAATST
+274 
-282 AAKAASTT
+282 
-290 EETTVSS
+290 
-297 TTTSTSK
+297 SK
-304 DLLKDLPKEI
+304 DLLPKEI
-314 GSCSKEELDQ
+314 GSCSKDELDV
-324 WLTEAMRLPKQKMK
+324 WLADIMKLPEQKMK

-352 EPIKRGEKVLEIPR
+352 ESIKRGEKVLEIPQE
-366 DAIITVE
+366 AIITVE

-379 LLEKK
+379 LLREKK
-384 KLSELQEWSILAT
+384 KLAELQEWSILAT

-403 QSLSQENS
+403 QNLSTEDNS
-411 SKYRFATYV
+411 SNKYRFATYV

-462 TEIRANFPELNEK
+462 AEIRVNFPELNEK

-522 SSKVCLTTDR
+522 SRKVCLTTDR

-657 ASKNVFKSKGK
+657 ASKNVLKSKGK

-697 PNTVEK
+697 ANTVDK

>member
-1 MTVLNL
+1 M
-7 KTLPRPSFKA
+7 
-17 REENETPVGGAR
+17 
-29 FPVWKREEEEDTHLL
+29 
-44 SNPKYFS
+44 
-51 LLAHGGGRTRAVKLV
+51 
-66 DIIVPVS
+66 
-73 SRSALPFSSRRTASP
+73 
-88 LLLLLLLLPLRAEKN
+88 
-103 TKTYLRC
+103 
-110 VEIFSFSSRCGQ
+110 
-122 REEAR
+122 
-127 RHTDWQ
+127 
-133 QPRGTP
+133 
-139 REKKIRGQ
+139 
-147 EKTSRTCTRKRYE
+147 TRKRFDE
-160 LNGDIRV
+160 ETFGQKDLFFLVSPLPQNKQTFERVCALRIKSSAKMASSAFASTSAAAFPALNNAAT
-167 TRFAPLSRVA
+167 TRSAGRKASSMVSMRAIQSSSTSATEEETV
-177 FREVLPSNLEI
+177 E
-188 YTLSIV
+188 
-194 KKHIPE
+194 
-200 QAHTA
+200 A
-205 RGNIN
+205 RTTTT
-210 KKMSTATG
+210 TATTT
-218 SSSSSLTFASRRA
+218 SSSL
-231 MAASRGVSSSG
+231 
-242 RHASSLAM
+242 
-250 RASPSSRS
+250 
-258 SNSISTTTR
+258 
-267 GGNFFVT
+267 
-274 ARRAATST
+274 
-282 AAKAASTT
+282 
-290 EETTVSS
+290 
-297 TTTSTSK
+297 SK
-304 DLLKDLPKEI
+304 DLLPKEI
-314 GSCSKEELDQ
+314 GSCSKDELDA
-324 WLTEAMRLPKQKMK
+324 WLADIMKLPEQKMK

-352 EPIKRGEKVLEIPR
+352 ESIKRGEKVLEIPQE
-366 DAIITVE
+366 AIITVE

-379 LLEKK
+379 LLREKK
-384 KLSELQEWSILAT
+384 KLAELQEWSILAT

-403 QSLSQENS
+403 QNLSTEDNS
-411 SKYRFATYV
+411 SNKYRFATYV

-462 TEIRANFPELNEK
+462 AEIRVNFPELNEK

-522 SSKVCLTTDR
+522 SRKVCLTTDR

-657 ASKNVFKSKGK
+657 ASKNVLKSKGK

-697 PNTVEK
+697 ANTVDK

>member
-1 MTVLNL
+1 MRYFDDINL
-7 KTLPRPSFKA
+7 AAK
-17 REENETPVGGAR
+17 
-29 FPVWKREEEEDTHLL
+29 KRE
-44 SNPKYFS
+44 FC
-51 LLAHGGGRTRAVKLV
+51 
-66 DIIVPVS
+66 
-73 SRSALPFSSRRTASP
+73 SALFFFVVVFLLQKLCFLPETGDKFGRDLFFLFLCPTNKHIFEA
-88 LLLLLLLLPLRAEKN
+88 LLLLIK
-103 TKTYLRC
+103 
-110 VEIFSFSSRCGQ
+110 SS
-122 REEAR
+122 A
-127 RHTDWQ
+127 
-133 QPRGTP
+133 
-139 REKKIRGQ
+139 KMASSAFAS
-147 EKTSRTCTRKRYE
+147 TSAAAFPA
-160 LNGDIRV
+160 LN
-167 TRFAPLSRVA
+167 
-177 FREVLPSNLEI
+177 
-188 YTLSIV
+188 
-194 KKHIPE
+194 
-200 QAHTA
+200 
-205 RGNIN
+205 
-210 KKMSTATG
+210 TATRRG
-218 SSSSSLTFASRRA
+218 RKASMSVSMRAIQSSST
-231 MAASRGVSSSG
+231 
-242 RHASSLAM
+242 
-250 RASPSSRS
+250 
-258 SNSISTTTR
+258 
-267 GGNFFVT
+267 
-274 ARRAATST
+274 
-282 AAKAASTT
+282 STT
-290 EETTVSS
+290 EEETVEERTTTTTA
-297 TTTSTSK
+297 TTTSSSLSK
-304 DLLKDLPKEI
+304 DLLPKEI
-314 GSCSKEELDQ
+314 GSCSKDELDQ
-324 WLTEAMRLPKQKMK
+324 WLADIMKLPEQKMK

-352 EPIKRGEKVLEIPR
+352 ESIKRGEKVLEIPQE
-366 DAIITVE
+366 AIITVE

-379 LLEKK
+379 LLREKK
-384 KLSELQEWSILAT
+384 KLAELQEWSILAT

-403 QSLSQENS
+403 QNLSTEDNS
-411 SKYRFATYV
+411 SNKYRFATYV

-462 TEIRANFPELNEK
+462 AEIRVNFPELNEK

-512 CEAFI
+512 CDAFI

-522 SSKVCLTTDR
+522 SRKVCLTTDR

-657 ASKNVFKSKGK
+657 ASKNVLKSKGK

-697 PNTVEK
+697 ANTVDK

>member
-1 MTVLNL
+1 MH
-7 KTLPRPSFKA
+7 SIA
-17 REENETPVGGAR
+17 R
-29 FPVWKREEEEDTHLL
+29 
-44 SNPKYFS
+44 S
-51 LLAHGGGRTRAVKLV
+51 L
-66 DIIVPVS
+66 
-73 SRSALPFSSRRTASP
+73 F
-88 LLLLLLLLPLRAEKN
+88 
-103 TKTYLRC
+103 
-110 VEIFSFSSRCGQ
+110 FF
-122 REEAR
+122 
-127 RHTDWQ
+127 
-133 QPRGTP
+133 
-139 REKKIRGQ
+139 
-147 EKTSRTCTRKRYE
+147 
-160 LNGDIRV
+160 
-167 TRFAPLSRVA
+167 F
-177 FREVLPSNLEI
+177 VLP
-188 YTLSIV
+188 
-194 KKHIPE
+194 
-200 QAHTA
+200 HTHTHVLA
-205 RGNIN
+205 VITSGA
-210 KKMSTATG
+210 MA
-218 SSSSSLTFASRRA
+218 SSSSSASTSASFSALTALTART
-231 MAASRGVSSSG
+231 SG
-242 RHASSLAM
+242 RKKGARVSMVSM
-250 RASPSSRS
+250 RAIQSSATSATEEDVTEARTTTTTEAATTTSSSRS
-258 SNSISTTTR
+258 
-267 GGNFFVT
+267 
-274 ARRAATST
+274 
-282 AAKAASTT
+282 
-290 EETTVSS
+290 
-297 TTTSTSK
+297 K
-304 DLLKDLPKEI
+304 DLLPKEI
-314 GSCSKEELDQ
+314 GSCSKDELDA
-324 WLTEAMRLPKQKMK
+324 WLADIMKLPEQKMK

-352 EPIKRGEKVLEIPR
+352 ESIKRGEKVLEIPQE
-366 DAIITVE
+366 AIITVE

-379 LLEKK
+379 LLREKK
-384 KLSELQEWSILAT
+384 KLAELQEWSILAT

-403 QSLSQENS
+403 QNLSTEDNS
-411 SKYRFATYV
+411 SNKYRFATYV

-462 TEIRANFPELNEK
+462 AEIRVNFPELNEK

-512 CEAFI
+512 CDAFI

-522 SSKVCLTTDR
+522 SRKVCLTTDR

-657 ASKNVFKSKGK
+657 ASKNVLKSKGK

-697 PNTVEK
+697 ANTVDK

>member
-1 MTVLNL
+1 M
-7 KTLPRPSFKA
+7 
-17 REENETPVGGAR
+17 
-29 FPVWKREEEEDTHLL
+29 
-44 SNPKYFS
+44 
-51 LLAHGGGRTRAVKLV
+51 
-66 DIIVPVS
+66 
-73 SRSALPFSSRRTASP
+73 
-88 LLLLLLLLPLRAEKN
+88 
-103 TKTYLRC
+103 
-110 VEIFSFSSRCGQ
+110 
-122 REEAR
+122 
-127 RHTDWQ
+127 
-133 QPRGTP
+133 
-139 REKKIRGQ
+139 
-147 EKTSRTCTRKRYE
+147 TRKRFDE
-160 LNGDIRV
+160 ETFGQKDLFFLVSPLPQNKQTFERVCALRIKSSAKMASSAFASTSAAAFPALNTAAK
-167 TRFAPLSRVA
+167 TRSAGRKA
-177 FREVLPSNLEI
+177 
-188 YTLSIV
+188 
-194 KKHIPE
+194 
-200 QAHTA
+200 
-205 RGNIN
+205 
-210 KKMSTATG
+210 
-218 SSSSSLTFASRRA
+218 SSSSMRVSKMRA
-231 MAASRGVSSSG
+231 IQSSSTSATEEETVEE
-242 RHASSLAM
+242 R
-250 RASPSSRS
+250 
-258 SNSISTTTR
+258 TTTT
-267 GGNFFVT
+267 T
-274 ARRAATST
+274 A
-282 AAKAASTT
+282 
-290 EETTVSS
+290 
-297 TTTSTSK
+297 TTTSSSLSK
-304 DLLKDLPKEI
+304 DLLPKEI
-314 GSCSKEELDQ
+314 GSCSKDELDT
-324 WLTEAMRLPKQKMK
+324 WLADIMKLPEQKMK

-352 EPIKRGEKVLEIPR
+352 ESIKRGEKVLEIPQE
-366 DAIITVE
+366 AIITVE

-379 LLEKK
+379 LLQEKK
-384 KLSELQEWSILAT
+384 KLAELQEWSILAT

-403 QSLSQENS
+403 QNLSTEDNS
-411 SKYRFATYV
+411 SNKYRFATYV

-462 TEIRANFPELNEK
+462 AEIRVNFPELNEK

-522 SSKVCLTTDR
+522 SRKVCLTTDR

-657 ASKNVFKSKGK
+657 ASKNVLKSKGK

-697 PNTVEK
+697 ANTVDK

>member
-1 MTVLNL
+1 M
-7 KTLPRPSFKA
+7 
-17 REENETPVGGAR
+17 
-29 FPVWKREEEEDTHLL
+29 
-44 SNPKYFS
+44 
-51 LLAHGGGRTRAVKLV
+51 
-66 DIIVPVS
+66 
-73 SRSALPFSSRRTASP
+73 
-88 LLLLLLLLPLRAEKN
+88 
-103 TKTYLRC
+103 
-110 VEIFSFSSRCGQ
+110 
-122 REEAR
+122 
-127 RHTDWQ
+127 
-133 QPRGTP
+133 
-139 REKKIRGQ
+139 
-147 EKTSRTCTRKRYE
+147 TRKRFDE
-160 LNGDIRV
+160 ETFGQKDLFFLVSPLPQNKQTFERFRALRIKSSVKMASSAFASTSAAAFPALNNAARTRSAGRKASSMVSIRAIQSSSTSATEEETV
-167 TRFAPLSRVA
+167 
-177 FREVLPSNLEI
+177 E
-188 YTLSIV
+188 
-194 KKHIPE
+194 
-200 QAHTA
+200 A
-205 RGNIN
+205 RTTTT
-210 KKMSTATG
+210 TATTT
-218 SSSSSLTFASRRA
+218 SSSL
-231 MAASRGVSSSG
+231 
-242 RHASSLAM
+242 
-250 RASPSSRS
+250 
-258 SNSISTTTR
+258 
-267 GGNFFVT
+267 
-274 ARRAATST
+274 
-282 AAKAASTT
+282 
-290 EETTVSS
+290 
-297 TTTSTSK
+297 SK
-304 DLLKDLPKEI
+304 DLLPKEI
-314 GSCSKEELDQ
+314 GSCSKDELDT
-324 WLTEAMRLPKQKMK
+324 WLADIMKLPEQKMK

-352 EPIKRGEKVLEIPR
+352 ESIKRGEKVLEIPQE
-366 DAIITVE
+366 AIITVE

-379 LLEKK
+379 LLREKK
-384 KLSELQEWSILAT
+384 KLAELQEWSILAT

-403 QSLSQENS
+403 QNLSTENNS
-411 SKYRFATYV
+411 SNKYRFATYV

-462 TEIRANFPELNEK
+462 AEIRVNFPELNEK

-522 SSKVCLTTDR
+522 SRKVCLTTDR

-657 ASKNVFKSKGK
+657 ASKNVLKSKGK

-697 PNTVEK
+697 ANTVDK

>member
-1 MTVLNL
+1 L
-7 KTLPRPSFKA
+7 KKLDFSSNCFVKKTPQGKISFLLFLLFFLFFSASHFFGEISFFQLFSFIVCILPHKQTTHFC
-17 REENETPVGGAR
+17 R
-29 FPVWKREEEEDTHLL
+29 FLGTFYAIK
-44 SNPKYFS
+44 
-51 LLAHGGGRTRAVKLV
+51 
-66 DIIVPVS
+66 S
-73 SRSALPFSSRRTASP
+73 SEMASSASTSAAAFSALTTA
-88 LLLLLLLLPLRAEKN
+88 L
-103 TKTYLRC
+103 
-110 VEIFSFSSRCGQ
+110 
-122 REEAR
+122 
-127 RHTDWQ
+127 
-133 QPRGTP
+133 
-139 REKKIRGQ
+139 
-147 EKTSRTCTRKRYE
+147 
-160 LNGDIRV
+160 
-167 TRFAPLSRVA
+167 
-177 FREVLPSNLEI
+177 
-188 YTLSIV
+188 
-194 KKHIPE
+194 
-200 QAHTA
+200 
-205 RGNIN
+205 
-210 KKMSTATG
+210 TATRG
-218 SSSSSLTFASRRA
+218 RKNVAKRVSMVSMRAIQSSST
-231 MAASRGVSSSG
+231 
-242 RHASSLAM
+242 
-250 RASPSSRS
+250 
-258 SNSISTTTR
+258 
-267 GGNFFVT
+267 
-274 ARRAATST
+274 
-282 AAKAASTT
+282 STT
-290 EETTVSS
+290 EEDVTEARTTTTTTA
-297 TTTSTSK
+297 TTTSSS
-304 DLLKDLPKEI
+304 LSKDLPKEI
-314 GSCSKEELDQ
+314 GSCSKDELDI
-324 WLTEAMRLPKQKMK
+324 WLADIMKLPQQKMK

-352 EPIKRGEKVLEIPR
+352 ESIKRGEKVLEIPQE
-366 DAIITVE
+366 AIITVE

-379 LLEKK
+379 LLQEKK
-384 KLSELQEWSILAT
+384 KLAELQEWSILAT

-403 QSLSQENS
+403 QNLSTDDAS
-411 SKYRFATYV
+411 SQKYRFATYV

-462 TEIRANFPELNEK
+462 AEIRVNFPELNEK

-512 CEAFI
+512 CDAFI

-522 SSKVCLTTDR
+522 SRKVCLTTDR

-606 GYPRQLLQYASFA
+606 GYPKQLLQYASFA

-628 VDELCRAAFVDIQA
+628 VDELCRAAFVDILA

-657 ASKNVFKSKGK
+657 ASKNVLKSKGK

-697 PNTVEK
+697 ANTVDK